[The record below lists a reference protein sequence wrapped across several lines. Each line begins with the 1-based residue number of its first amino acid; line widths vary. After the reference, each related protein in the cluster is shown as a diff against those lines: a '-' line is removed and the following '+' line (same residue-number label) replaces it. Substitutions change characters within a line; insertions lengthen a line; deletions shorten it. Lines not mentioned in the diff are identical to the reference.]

1 VPRTVRLVLCHRA
14 DPGAGGEVG
23 GGPEPA
29 VLLGVLPAFE
39 VRSPWWPDV
48 QEVTATARSLCRAEV
63 TVLRVIGPGRPH
75 GPGPSDSMNGDPPTN
90 DSPTTY
96 LTEVLGPVPP
106 EVPRRPVPADLADV
120 LRPQPGRAHWAEP
133 GGIAR
138 ALSWADA
145 TLTSMGRP
153 RTGRAEQIKTW
164 NLSLLM
170 RLPTGPGPVWLKCA
184 PPFMAHE
191 GAIIERVAVMHPD
204 LVPQVLGRDGVP
216 GATLMA
222 EIPGAD
228 QWDAPPDR
236 LEAMLERFIGL
247 QDHWSGQ
254 VPDLLAAGLP
264 DWRTDA
270 LVPALRRLVS
280 RADVRR
286 DLARH
291 GLGPDGLAR
300 LDELVADLPRRA
312 GDLAACGLPDTLVH
326 GDLHPGNWHGEPA
339 DGRRSTERPRLL
351 DWGDSGVG
359 HPMLDQ
365 PAFLGR
371 VPADQRDQLRRV
383 WARHWV
389 RRHPD
394 ADTARAGDL
403 IGPLALLRQ
412 ALVYQGFLDAIEPDE
427 RRYHLDDVARCVA
440 LAVGRA
446 PPRPIHLG
454 PSPT

>member
-1 VPRTVRLVLCHRA
+1 
-14 DPGAGGEVG
+14 
-23 GGPEPA
+23 

-48 QEVTATARSLCRAEV
+48 QEVTATARSLCRDEV

-75 GPGPSDSMNGDPPTN
+75 GPGPSDSTNGDSPTN
-90 DSPTTY
+90 DSPTNDSPATY
-96 LTEVLGPVPP
+96 LAEVLGPVPP
-106 EVPRRPVPADLADV
+106 EVPRRPVPADLADVLADV

-138 ALSWADA
+138 ALAWADA
-145 TLTSMGRP
+145 TLAAAGRP

-191 GAIIERVAVMHPD
+191 GAIIERVALRHPD

-222 EIPGAD
+222 EIPGTD

-286 DLARH
+286 DLARRDLARH

-300 LDELVADLPRRA
+300 LDELAADLPRRA

-339 DGRRSTERPRLL
+339 DGRCGTERLL

-371 VPADQRDQLRRV
+371 VPVDQRDRVRRV
-383 WARHWV
+383 WADQWLARYPGADV
-389 RRHPD
+389 RR
-394 ADTARAGDL
+394 AGEL

-412 ALVYQGFLDAIEPDE
+412 ALVYQGFLDAVEPDE
-427 RRYHLDDVARCVA
+427 RRYHLDDVARCVGLA
-440 LAVGRA
+440 IGLAVGRA
-446 PPRPIHLG
+446 PQG
-454 PSPT
+454 

>member
-1 VPRTVRLVLCHRA
+1 M
-14 DPGAGGEVG
+14 AGQ
-23 GGPEPA
+23 GPT
-29 VLLGVLPAFE
+29 VLLGTLPSFE

-48 QEVTATARSLCRAEV
+48 QEVTAAARSFCRAEV
-63 TVLRVIGPGRPH
+63 TVLRVIGPGTPH
-75 GPGPSDSMNGDPPTN
+75 EPGPAGSPKD
-90 DSPTTY
+90 DSPTSY
-96 LTEVLGPVPP
+96 LAEVLGPVPP
-106 EVPRRPVPADLADV
+106 EVPLRPVPADLAGDV

-138 ALSWADA
+138 VLAWADA
-145 TLTSMGRP
+145 ALATVGRP

-191 GAIIERVAVMHPD
+191 GAIIERVALRHPD
-204 LVPQVLGRDGVP
+204 LVPQVLGRDGLP

-222 EIPGAD
+222 EIPGTD

-236 LEAMLERFIGL
+236 LDAMLEHFIGL
-247 QDHWSGQ
+247 QDHWAGQ
-254 VPDLLAAGLP
+254 VPALLASGLP

-270 LVPALRRLVS
+270 LVPALQRLVS
-280 RADVRR
+280 RAEVRQ
-286 DLARH
+286 DLTRH
-291 GLGPDGLAR
+291 GFGPDDLAR
-300 LDELVADLPRRA
+300 LDALVADLPRRA
-312 GDLAACGLPDTLVH
+312 GDLAACGLPDTLLH
-326 GDLHPGNWHGEPA
+326 GDLHPGNWHGEPTGGEGHGA
-339 DGRRSTERPRLL
+339 AEGLRLL

-371 VPADQRDQLRRV
+371 VPADRRDQIRRV

-394 ADTARAGDL
+394 ADTARAGAL

-412 ALVYQGFLDAIEPDE
+412 ALVYQGFLDSVEPDE
-427 RRYHLDDVARCVA
+427 RRYHLGDVSRCVG
-440 LAVGRA
+440 LAIGRA
-446 PPRPIHLG
+446 PKG
-454 PSPT
+454 